1 MAIET
6 QIEDI
11 PVQIDPYSFLAELQ
25 VLSGNPVQNYNKD
38 TGKYEPDRS
47 LVPCLLMPYVSCQDP
62 EGMMNGMQEITG
74 AEYYEGAPKADGS
87 NRITSATA
95 GYVLSD
101 TGTPPHSLKIKKN
114 ISYDKPVEVF
124 CIFSITDKRRG
135 TQEKVERSTIFRTT
149 LFDSNNYSL
158 KLDKPKSWS
167 INPLDFV
174 VDASGRVL
182 HNIKSQL
189 YSGSTAVAD
198 ANAVYWWDVF
208 ENGAWRN
215 FTDDEIEV
223 FVDGKNA
230 DGTWSKTITLDVQ
243 MFKNIIIRCRAAYYS
258 GSKPASPAT
267 ASLQETTSIKVE
279 MPPTLKVKPSITK
292 GIRLSARMN
301 TPVGYEAI
309 VSYNN
314 GIIAQSKNKYFRF
327 EWYVRSGKPGSS
339 AIKVGEGRA
348 IEFIPSTYG
357 FDPNY
362 NIGIWC
368 KMYLYSQM
376 QMLMSGTAAVTSGNK
391 LVISTKY
398 E

>member
-6 QIEDI
+6 PIQDVQ
-11 PVQIDPYSFLAELQ
+11 VQIDPYSFLAELQ

-47 LVPCLLMPYVSCQDP
+47 LVPCLLMPYVSVQDP
-62 EGMMNGMQEITG
+62 EGMMNGSQVITG
-74 AEYYEGAPKADGS
+74 AEYYEGVPKADGS
-87 NRITSATA
+87 NRITPATA
-95 GYVLSD
+95 GYVISD
-101 TGTPPHSLKIKKN
+101 TGTPTYSLKIKKN
-114 ISYDKPVEVF
+114 ISYDNPLE
-124 CIFSITDKRRG
+124 IFSIFFFTDKRRG
-135 TQEKVERSTIFRTT
+135 TQEKVERSIILRTT

-167 INPLDFV
+167 LNPLDFV
-174 VDASGRVL
+174 VDANGCVKHSV
-182 HNIKSQL
+182 KAQL

-208 ENGAWRN
+208 ENGTWRN
-215 FTDDEIEV
+215 FTDEEIEL

-230 DGTWSKTITLDVQ
+230 DGSWGKTITLDVQ
-243 MFKNIIIRCRAAYYS
+243 MFKNIAIRCRAAYYS
-258 GSKPASPAT
+258 GVKPSSPSV
-267 ASLQETTSIKVE
+267 ASLQDTTSIKIE

-301 TPVGYEAI
+301 TPVGYEAV

-314 GIIAQSKNKYFRF
+314 GIVAQSKNKYFKF
-327 EWYVRSGKPGSS
+327 EWYCRSAKPGS
-339 AIKVGEGRA
+339 AATKVGEGRA
-348 IEFIPSTYG
+348 IEFVPSTYG

-376 QMLMSGTAAVTSGNK
+376 QMVMSGTAAVTSGNK